1 MIIAEIGTSHGGS
14 IEKCRQ
20 LIKASVESGADA
32 VKLQWVYA
40 DEILHPETGFVDFTT
55 VSGNWKVQK
64 NFTDRLKTT
73 PTHSA

>member
-32 VKLQWVYA
+32 VSNA
-40 DEILHPETGFVDFTT
+40 TGGMSAWTWIIWIIVIVIIIIVLWWLFA
-55 VSGNWKVQK
+55 GNKG
-64 NFTDRLKTT
+64 NGRGGDNN
-73 PTHSA
+73 